1 MKIEILISI
10 ETTRIANE
18 LLKQPLP
25 ASIRELWE
33 RFQKLSNCLW
43 KIRDE
48 INGFIDS
55 FPTKHNLP
63 GNYRYDTRFDDSNI
77 KIIEDNIE
85 NRMKEC
91 SEEAKRIEK
100 EKEKVLLNILK
111 SK

>member
-1 MKIEILISI
+1 MKIEILISD
-10 ETTRIANE
+10 ETVRSADE

-25 ASIRELWE
+25 ESTRELWE
-33 RFQKLSNCLW
+33 YFHKLSDCLW

-48 INGFIDS
+48 INDFIDS

-63 GNYRYDTRFDDSNI
+63 GNYRYDPRFDDSDI

-100 EKEKVLLNILK
+100 EKEVAVLNILK